1 MMIITGRMYNKEQR
15 MKKENA
21 AKLFLRQ
28 YLSLCGR
35 IDALQ
40 RAISAAEERAMNT
53 GVILKAVKVLSSP
66 AEHDPMAADICTA
79 IDACEMLIA
88 EKRKAEHSLQRI
100 LDAIGSMSDERQ
112 KQILTMRY
120 INGDGFIAI
129 CEAMHYEKTQI
140 FVLHGRALVEINKWL
155 FKHPD

>member
-1 MMIITGRMYNKEQR
+1 MK
-15 MKKENA
+15 KKENA
-21 AKLFLRQ
+21 AKTFLRQ

-53 GVILKAVKVLSSP
+53 GVILREVKVLSSP

-79 IDACEMLIA
+79 VDACEMLIS
-88 EKRKAEHSLQRI
+88 EKQKAENALQKI
-100 LDAIGSMSDERQ
+100 LDAIRSVTDERQ
-112 KQILTMRY
+112 RQILTMRY
-120 INGDGFIAI
+120 INGDGFVEI
-129 CEAMHYEKTQI
+129 CEAMHYEKTTI

-155 FKHPD
+155 FNHPD